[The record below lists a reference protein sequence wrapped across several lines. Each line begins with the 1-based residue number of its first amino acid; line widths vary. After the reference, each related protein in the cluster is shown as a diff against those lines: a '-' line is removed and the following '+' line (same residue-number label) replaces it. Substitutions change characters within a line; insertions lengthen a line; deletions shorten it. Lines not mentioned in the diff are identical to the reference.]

1 MLINKL
7 EYKKNLAR
15 KCFYGDF
22 NYNAKMKKLLI
33 HHWDTDGIASATLLL
48 NKDSDIDNMIPEI
61 GNYFLTEEE
70 IKKSR
75 EYEEIYIVDFALN
88 EDSLKKLIEF
98 ANVTIIDH
106 HLTKKIDGAIYINPI
121 LDGKSEEE
129 YPSASWIMN
138 EYIGKEENLLA
149 FLGAVGDWEERL
161 KKIRFY
167 KKLEKFMNANNL
179 KFEELQKMVYLIDSN
194 YKIGDKKGFMHRNN
208 LKFEELQ
215 KMVYLI
221 DSNYKIGDKKGVEKA
236 VIELAKNENAADY
249 ILNNKKWHENMKMI
263 EKEIENAINA
273 DGIKKGNALIKEIN
287 SKYNIISTVAR
298 KLSSKEKYV
307 VVVNKS
313 YFSDKAQ
320 LYVRGKNVSFLIER
334 ARSKGYIAGGKKDV
348 MGAIIPMHDIDKFI
362 EKIVHELNK
371 N

>member
-1 MLINKL
+1 
-7 EYKKNLAR
+7 
-15 KCFYGDF
+15 
-22 NYNAKMKKLLI
+22 
-33 HHWDTDGIASATLLL
+33 
-48 NKDSDIDNMIPEI
+48 
-61 GNYFLTEEE
+61 
-70 IKKSR
+70 
-75 EYEEIYIVDFALN
+75 
-88 EDSLKKLIEF
+88 
-98 ANVTIIDH
+98 
-106 HLTKKIDGAIYINPI
+106 
-121 LDGKSEEE
+121 
-129 YPSASWIMN
+129 
-138 EYIGKEENLLA
+138 
-149 FLGAVGDWEERL
+149 
-161 KKIRFY
+161 
-167 KKLEKFMNANNL
+167 
-179 KFEELQKMVYLIDSN
+179 
-194 YKIGDKKGFMHRNN
+194 
-208 LKFEELQ
+208 LQ

-236 VIELAKNENAADY
+236 VIELAKNENVANY

-263 EKEIENAINA
+263 EKEIENGINA

>member
-167 KKLEKFMNANNL
+167 KKLEKFM
-179 KFEELQKMVYLIDSN
+179 
-194 YKIGDKKGFMHRNN
+194 HRNN

-236 VIELAKNENAADY
+236 VIELAKNENVANY

-263 EKEIENAINA
+263 EKEIENGINA